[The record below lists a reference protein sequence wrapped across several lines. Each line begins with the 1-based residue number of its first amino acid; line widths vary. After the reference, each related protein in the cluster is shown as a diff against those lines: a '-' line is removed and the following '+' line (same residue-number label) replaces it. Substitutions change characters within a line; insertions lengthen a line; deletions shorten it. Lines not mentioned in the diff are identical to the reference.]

1 LRLNNGSFGACPVEV
16 LAECDVKRQA
26 WLQSPDDHW
35 NKELGPGLAAAAADV
50 ARRVARCANEELALV
65 DNLTVASTVVA
76 DWLVQDAIENAPPHP
91 TKSGRRL
98 AVVLQSCHTYSA
110 VKNAWKAAA
119 RRLQRCGV
127 ELLVTTV
134 QLPFPVTSEQAVIG
148 AYEVALTKLTAEYGL
163 CTSFLAASSD
173 GRNSSGVA
181 APPAGASADTA
192 AGTDA
197 DGGNA
202 GAAGAGCAPCSSYL
216 RLACLDHISSL
227 PAMVLPV
234 AKLVGLCRDA
244 GFKRVFVDGAHAPGT
259 VSKFAHTRIS
269 GYGV

>member
-1 LRLNNGSFGACPVEV
+1 MAASV
-16 LAECDVKRQA
+16 LVQLKC
-26 WLQSPDDHW
+26 LQS
-35 NKELGPGLAAAAADV
+35 A
-50 ARRVARCANEELALV
+50 
-65 DNLTVASTVVA
+65 TS
-76 DWLVQDAIENAPPHP
+76 
-91 TKSGRRL
+91 SGRRGFSL
-98 AVVLQSCHTYSA
+98 PTTTGTKNSDRDLPQRLRMSHAGSPAAQTRSSLLSTTSRWRRLSWPIGWCKTPSRTRPLIQQSPVDGWLVVLQSCHTYSA

-148 AYEVALTKLTAEYGL
+148 AYEVALAKLTAEYGL

-197 DGGNA
+197 DASTGGNA
-202 GAAGAGCAPCSSYL
+202 GAGGAGCAPCSSYL